1 MRAKPAVVLSFS
13 CLLSFGRD
21 VLAGFR
27 RHLQEQRGRAAG
39 GVVGS
44 GGGHSVLGRNAD
56 HLGDDATDFAP
67 YSYRSQWQRA
77 ASGTRRPRR
86 GCHRDRRDYSRSRAG
101 VFKDGDQSCR
111 GDLKISRR

>member
-27 RHLQEQRGRAAG
+27 RHLQEQRARAAG

-67 YSYRSQWQRA
+67 LLLPLPVAKSRIRYS
-77 ASGTRRPRR
+77 
-86 GCHRDRRDYSRSRAG
+86 
-101 VFKDGDQSCR
+101 
-111 GDLKISRR
+111 